1 MKKLMAEV
9 WFFFNF
15 RRDIL
20 ARIRNLDERLLAL
33 EQRVQARRS
42 SPTTG
47 GRFPGGEIMPKPN
60 R

>member
-33 EQRVQARRS
+33 EQRS
-42 SPTTG
+42 SGSKKLTISTG
-47 GRFPGGEIMPKPN
+47 RQDFPGGRN
-60 R
+60 HA